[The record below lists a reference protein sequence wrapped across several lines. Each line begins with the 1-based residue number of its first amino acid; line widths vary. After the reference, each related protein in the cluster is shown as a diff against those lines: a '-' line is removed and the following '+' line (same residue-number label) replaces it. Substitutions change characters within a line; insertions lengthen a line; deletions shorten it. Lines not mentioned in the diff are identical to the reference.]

1 MIKLCHIFLVCPML
15 SVVVLTL
22 SPKKSLKCVAAQ
34 KYIKEGK
41 VGISYTKDR
50 IRFKIK

>member
-50 IRFKIK
+50 IRFKMK